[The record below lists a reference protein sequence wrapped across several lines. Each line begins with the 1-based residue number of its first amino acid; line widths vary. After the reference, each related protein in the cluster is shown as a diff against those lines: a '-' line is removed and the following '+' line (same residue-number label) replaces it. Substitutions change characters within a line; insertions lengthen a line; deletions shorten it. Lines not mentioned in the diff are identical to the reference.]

1 MTSGQGGSN
10 AKGKLNANELTIF
23 SQRICTGKM
32 GSGVA
37 KSTAI
42 KMVVDSPPFTGR
54 MKAHARCR
62 FL

>member
-1 MTSGQGGSN
+1 MTSGEGGSN
-10 AKGKLNANELTIF
+10 ANGKLNATELTIF

-37 KSTAI
+37 RSTAI
-42 KMVVDSPPFTGR
+42 KMVMDSPPFTGR
-54 MKAHARCR
+54 MKEIARSR